1 MAAIRD
7 GKHFRACN
15 LCEAICGLEITVENG
30 AITDL
35 RGDPDDPFSRGHI
48 CPKGNALIDLHADP
62 DRLKTPL
69 RRTGERW
76 EPIAWDAA
84 YDLVAGR
91 LKDVIA
97 RYGDDAVA
105 IYLGNP
111 NVHNSGTMLSSGGFL
126 RALRT
131 RNRFSATSVDQ
142 LPHHRAALEMFGHPL
157 LITIPDVD
165 RTDYFLIMGANP
177 LVSNG
182 SIMTAPDMRGR
193 LKAIQARGGRV
204 VVLDPCRTETAA
216 VADEHAFIRPGA
228 DALFLLAA
236 IDAIFEAGSAD
247 LGRLAAFTDGM
258 DDLRAAARRFP
269 AERVAQ
275 HTGIAAETI
284 RRIAGEF
291 ASARHAVAYGRIG
304 LSTQPF
310 GGLCQWL
317 VNTLNAITGNLDEP
331 GGMMWT
337 KPAFDLLQQAERGTA
352 YAGRWTSRVR
362 GLAEFDGEFPVATMA
377 DEMLTPGAGQ
387 VRALVTVAGN
397 PVLST
402 PNGAK
407 LDGAL
412 AQLDFIVCIDP
423 AINETTRHADVILP
437 PAVGLEVDHYDVIFH
452 HFGVRNTARYNE
464 AVFAIDPEQRYDWQI
479 FEALRERFTGNT
491 GKSPTERL
499 ELGLRF
505 GPYRTSIDELR
516 AHPHGIDF
524 GPLEPCM
531 PERLLTADGRIQLA
545 PPAYLGDLARLEAEL
560 AVPAPDLVLI
570 GRRQLRGNNSW
581 MHNAPRLM
589 RGPDRCTLMLSPSDA
604 LALGIAHGDMVE
616 VRSRVGTVTVPADV
630 TAALMPGVVSLPH
643 GFGHTRAGTS
653 QSIAA
658 DKPGASF
665 NDLAD
670 ELRLDELTGNAALS
684 GIPVKVRLAAS
695 NGAPHATASTNGARI
710 AVDA

>member
-62 DRLKTPL
+62 DRLRTPL
-69 RRTGERW
+69 RRAGDGW

-84 YDLVAGR
+84 YDLVARR
-91 LKDVIA
+91 LKDVID
-97 RYGDDAVA
+97 RHGDDAVA

-157 LITIPDVD
+157 LIAIPDVD
-165 RTDYFLIMGANP
+165 RTAYFLIMGANP

-204 VVLDPCRTETAA
+204 VVLDPRRTETAA
-216 VADEHAFIRPGA
+216 IADEHAFIRPGS
-228 DALFLLAA
+228 DALFLLAV
-236 IDAIFEAGSAD
+236 IDAICEAGHAD
-247 LGRLAAFTDGM
+247 LGRLAAFTDGV
-258 DDLRAAARRFP
+258 DDLRAAARSFP
-269 AERVAQ
+269 AERVAP
-275 HTGIAAETI
+275 HTGLAAETI

-304 LSTQPF
+304 LSTQSF

-317 VNTLNAITGNLDEP
+317 VNALNAITGNLDEP

-337 KPAFDLLQQAERGTA
+337 RPAFDQLQRAERGTA

-362 GLAEFDGEFPVATMA
+362 ALPEFDGEFPVATMA

-402 PNGAK
+402 PNGSK

-412 AQLDFIVCIDP
+412 AQLDFVVCIDP
-423 AINETTRHADVILP
+423 YLNETTRHADVILP
-437 PAVGLEVDHYDVIFH
+437 PATGLEVDHYDVVFH

-464 AVFAIDPEQRYDWQI
+464 AVFAIGAEQRFDWQI
-479 FEALRERFTGNT
+479 FEGLRERFTGST
-491 GKSPTERL
+491 GKSPVERL
-499 ELGLRF
+499 ELGLRS
-505 GPYRTSIDELR
+505 GPYRTGIEELR

-524 GPLEPCM
+524 GPLQPCM
-531 PERLLTADGRIQLA
+531 PKRLLTADGRIRLA
-545 PPAYLGDLARLEAEL
+545 PAPYLADLARLEATL
-560 AVPAPDLVLI
+560 AAPAPELVLI
-570 GRRQLRGNNSW
+570 GRRQVRSNNSW

-589 RGPDRCTLMLSPSDA
+589 RGADRCTLMLNPGDA
-604 LALGIAHGDMVE
+604 QARGIAHGDPVV
-616 VRSRVGTVTVPADV
+616 VRSRVGAVTVPAEV

-643 GFGHTRAGTS
+643 GFGHGRPGTS
-653 QSIAA
+653 LSVAS
-658 DKPGASF
+658 DKPGASY

-670 ELRLDELTGNAALS
+670 ELLLDELTGNAALC
-684 GIPVKVRLAAS
+684 GIPVEVRAAV
-695 NGAPHATASTNGARI
+695 PATATA
-710 AVDA
+710 